1 MTKYII
7 DRRLNP
13 KGKSVSNRQR
23 FIRRA
28 KKHLTERVRKNVV
41 DRSITDKG
49 EESISIPTDG
59 IREPTFG
66 TDHETGE
73 YNFVLPGNKE
83 FTRGDQIPKPKGGA
97 GGSGAGGAVA
107 GRGGGGGRRDVPRLG
122 LLAHLLRS
130 LFYSNNGATEV
141 GLKAFGRRVLRPQC
155 FCNGRATPFVDDL
168 AQVGTHRD
176 ALDHDA
182 A

>member
-1 MTKYII
+1 MGFVILELTPMHLGRGAGSLPAGESVTNCPRI
-7 DRRLNP
+7 DCALV
-13 KGKSVSNRQR
+13 KGALESAVDPGAASV
-23 FIRRA
+23 RA
-28 KKHLTERVRKNVV
+28 
-41 DRSITDKG
+41 RSI
-49 EESISIPTDG
+49 EIV
-59 IREPTFG
+59 F
-66 TDHETGE
+66 
-73 YNFVLPGNKE
+73 
-83 FTRGDQIPKPKGGA
+83 
-97 GGSGAGGAVA
+97 
-107 GRGGGGGRRDVPRLG
+107 PRLG

-155 FCNGRATPFVDDL
+155 FCNGRARPFIDDL